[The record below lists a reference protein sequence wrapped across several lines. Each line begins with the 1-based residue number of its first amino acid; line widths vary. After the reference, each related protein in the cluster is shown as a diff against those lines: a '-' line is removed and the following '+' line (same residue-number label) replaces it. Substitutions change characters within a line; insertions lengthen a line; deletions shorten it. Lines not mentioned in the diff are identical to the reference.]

1 MIRAFLGPREK
12 MVDFFIS
19 KQRRRG
25 LAPGGAPIYENG
37 IGVVAVLMPYKR

>member
-1 MIRAFLGPREK
+1 MIRDFSRSKGK

-25 LAPGGAPIYENG
+25 LALGGAPIYGNG
-37 IGVVAVLMPYKR
+37 IGVVAVLMAYKK